1 MVDEMSYSEI
11 MKKQKKLKSEIERVH
26 KSVMK
31 KTEENN
37 EKKICINSLNIQLQN
52 QKLYNEKLVNEK
64 KNFGKS
70 KENYIDELND
80 KLKKKNEILSKI
92 NIQYEKIQRLMAK
105 IDDKNEFIDQQ
116 TKFTNGNS
124 NSDHKNTELL
134 PKKLKSEREDKYY
147 MSMCKTLMI
156 EDILSNDLN
165 VENAKKLTEENIF
178 FSEKHQSSKK
188 ALKKALDE
196 VELWK
201 YRYGSYFDECY
212 DGNDKTKILKVL
224 TNLWSPQ
231 ANYLFPLLNNN
242 AKRNIKFQQR
252 WLDKFN
258 WLSYSEKLEGA
269 FKYCVVFAKSG
280 GKGSQALGSL
290 VKHAFQNWK
299 KALEVFEKHSKHEY
313 HTLSLLKSEQFL
325 KSFSSGQPS
334 IIDILDTERM
344 KQKKE
349 NRLNLLPIIE
359 CVMLCGRQ
367 ELALRGHKDAG
378 PICFKTESEPYIN
391 EGNFRAILKYK
402 AKDLNHLKHFLES
415 DGRYKYTSAKIQ
427 NEIISSAGD
436 ILLEKI
442 VKEVNSA
449 KCFSVLADET
459 TDISVKEQLALCVRY
474 VVGSDENVFVCERF
488 LKYIEIYSLTGKDIA
503 STIVNGLNSC
513 GIDCSNMY
521 GQGYDGA
528 SNMSGRFKGTQ
539 KIVRETCPKALYV
552 HCAAH
557 SLNLAVSTSCDIQAI
572 RNSLGLVEKMYCFLN
587 TPKHKN
593 VLLSVI
599 NESDMDTRSKSIKHL
614 CATRWV
620 ERYTAINDFV
630 ELFPY
635 VIQTLEKICE
645 WNDTTLTDAN
655 ILMKAMDS
663 EFLISL
669 QVIKVLFSYGLPLC
683 KLLQKVNLDLKE
695 AVDLAEVTVATIQ
708 RLRGNIT
715 EEFKQLF
722 KEAEKM
728 ANILDIT
735 ISIKRLSKK
744 CTKRANP
751 SINDPEEYYRVTIAI
766 PYIDSFIQQLNERF
780 LCHKNV
786 LKGFQCLFSGTYS
799 DDFDELLQFYLDTDK
814 QIVKAELN
822 LWHAKEMFPN
832 LHFLVQ
838 ILCSLPVSTAT
849 PERTF
854 SCLKRLK
861 TYLRNT
867 MTETRLNGLTM
878 LAVHTDIPLSA
889 EEVLDELAKKPRK
902 LDFVL

>member
-1 MVDEMSYSEI
+1 MSHNKITNFFKTTSTSVSATASTATYS
-11 MKKQKKLKSEIERVH
+11 LKRKHELETEDSQIIGNQLENVVH
-26 KSVMK
+26 LTHKNDIGSF
-31 KTEENN
+31 
-37 EKKICINSLNIQLQN
+37 LNHCL
-52 QKLYNEKLVNEK
+52 
-64 KNFGKS
+64 
-70 KENYIDELND
+70 
-80 KLKKKNEILSKI
+80 
-92 NIQYEKIQRLMAK
+92 
-105 IDDKNEFIDQQ
+105 
-116 TKFTNGNS
+116 
-124 NSDHKNTELL
+124 SDHEKN
-134 PKKLKSEREDKYY
+134 
-147 MSMCKTLMI
+147 I
-156 EDILSNDLN
+156 
-165 VENAKKLTEENIF
+165 
-178 FSEKHQSSKK
+178 
-188 ALKKALDE
+188 
-196 VELWK
+196 
-201 YRYGSYFDECY
+201 
-212 DGNDKTKILKVL
+212 VL
-224 TNLWSPQ
+224 TNLWSPP

-242 AKRNIKFQQR
+242 AKRNIKFQQ
-252 WLDKFN
+252 L
-258 WLSYSEKLEGA
+258 
-269 FKYCVVFAKSG
+269 FAKSG
-280 GKGSQALGSL
+280 RKGSQALESL
-290 VKHAFQNWK
+290 VTHAFQNWK
-299 KALEVFEKHSKHEY
+299 KDLEVFEKHSKHEY

-415 DGRYKYTSAKIQ
+415 DGRYKYTK
-427 NEIISSAGD
+427 
-436 ILLEKI
+436 KI

-474 VVGSDENVFVCERF
+474 VVGSDEN
-488 LKYIEIYSLTGKDIA
+488 
-503 STIVNGLNSC
+503 
-513 GIDCSNMY
+513 
-521 GQGYDGA
+521 
-528 SNMSGRFKGTQ
+528 GRFKGTQ

-587 TPKHKN
+587 KPKPKN

-599 NESDMDTRSKSIKHL
+599 NESDLDTRSKSIKHL

-620 ERYTAINDFV
+620 ERYTAINDFL

-635 VIQTLEKICE
+635 VIQTLEKIYE
-645 WNDTTLTDAN
+645 WNDTTSTDAN

-669 QVIKVLFSYGLPLC
+669 QVLFSYGLPLC

-695 AVDLAEVTVATIQ
+695 AVDLAEVTDATIQ

-728 ANILDIT
+728 ANTLDIT

-751 SINDPEEYYRVTIAI
+751 SIDDPEEYYRVTIAI

-780 LCHKNV
+780 LCHINV
-786 LKGFQCLFSGTYS
+786 LK

-822 LWHAKEMFPN
+822 LWHAVLKNNGQHPKSGLEALRLCKKEMFLN
-832 LHFLVQ
+832 IHILVQ
-838 ILCSLPVSTAT
+838 ILCTLPVSTAT

-878 LAVHTDIPLSA
+878 LAVQTDIPLSA

>member
-1 MVDEMSYSEI
+1 M
-11 MKKQKKLKSEIERVH
+11 H
-26 KSVMK
+26 
-31 KTEENN
+31 
-37 EKKICINSLNIQLQN
+37 
-52 QKLYNEKLVNEK
+52 
-64 KNFGKS
+64 
-70 KENYIDELND
+70 DELIHNISD
-80 KLKKKNEILSKI
+80 PHIFQSKLSEYIISSRI
-92 NIQYEKIQRLMAK
+92 PRRSA
-105 IDDKNEFIDQQ
+105 
-116 TKFTNGNS
+116 TK
-124 NSDHKNTELL
+124 LL
-134 PKKLKSEREDKYY
+134 K
-147 MSMCKTLMI
+147 
-156 EDILSNDLN
+156 
-165 VENAKKLTEENIF
+165 
-178 FSEKHQSSKK
+178 
-188 ALKKALDE
+188 
-196 VELWK
+196 
-201 YRYGSYFDECY
+201 
-212 DGNDKTKILKVL
+212 
-224 TNLWSPQ
+224 
-231 ANYLFPLLNNN
+231 
-242 AKRNIKFQQR
+242 
-252 WLDKFN
+252 
-258 WLSYSEKLEGA
+258 
-269 FKYCVVFAKSG
+269 
-280 GKGSQALGSL
+280 
-290 VKHAFQNWK
+290 
-299 KALEVFEKHSKHEY
+299 
-313 HTLSLLKSEQFL
+313 LLKSVDTLDCL
-325 KSFSSGQPS
+325 KSLPKDSRTLLYTPRSGQVNLTKIRGGEYVHFGISTGLLHILKHFIPVENLS
-334 IIDILDTERM
+334 ILHLWFNIDGLPIYKKGKSFWPILCAICFESIMKPFIVGVYFRSKKPYNIQEYLYPFVEELNYLLEHGLVINDNTININIKGIIADAPARAFIKQVKGHSGYFACEKCIEEGIYLPGSISFPNGTAELRTDESFDSHSNEEHHIGGIIGGISFLM

-349 NRLNLLPIIE
+349 NRLNLLPIIK

-442 VKEVNSA
+442 VR
-449 KCFSVLADET
+449 ADET
-459 TDISVKEQLALCVRY
+459 TDISVKEQLVLCVRY

-488 LKYIEIYSLTGKDIA
+488 LKYIEIHSLTGKDIP

-587 TPKHKN
+587 TPKRKN

-645 WNDTTLTDAN
+645 WNDTTSTDAN

-715 EEFKQLF
+715 EGFKQLF
-722 KEAEKM
+722 KEAELMIIKY
-728 ANILDIT
+728 NII
-735 ISIKRLSKK
+735 
-744 CTKRANP
+744 
-751 SINDPEEYYRVTIAI
+751 
-766 PYIDSFIQQLNERF
+766 
-780 LCHKNV
+780 
-786 LKGFQCLFSGTYS
+786 
-799 DDFDELLQFYLDTDK
+799 
-814 QIVKAELN
+814 
-822 LWHAKEMFPN
+822 
-832 LHFLVQ
+832 
-838 ILCSLPVSTAT
+838 
-849 PERTF
+849 
-854 SCLKRLK
+854 
-861 TYLRNT
+861 
-867 MTETRLNGLTM
+867 
-878 LAVHTDIPLSA
+878 
-889 EEVLDELAKKPRK
+889 
-902 LDFVL
+902 

>member
-1 MVDEMSYSEI
+1 M
-11 MKKQKKLKSEIERVH
+11 Q
-26 KSVMK
+26 
-31 KTEENN
+31 
-37 EKKICINSLNIQLQN
+37 NS
-52 QKLYNEKLVNEK
+52 
-64 KNFGKS
+64 
-70 KENYIDELND
+70 
-80 KLKKKNEILSKI
+80 
-92 NIQYEKIQRLMAK
+92 EKIEDEEITWLTCA
-105 IDDKNEFIDQQ
+105 E
-116 TKFTNGNS
+116 TKVSIRTNNGNFLHVGVRVW
-124 NSDHKNTELL
+124 HKMKRRGKNK
-134 PKKLKSEREDKYY
+134 PVKLSEH
-147 MSMCKTLMI
+147 
-156 EDILSNDLN
+156 
-165 VENAKKLTEENIF
+165 
-178 FSEKHQSSKK
+178 FSCS
-188 ALKKALDE
+188 ALKAALRD
-196 VELWK
+196 
-201 YRYGSYFDECY
+201 YCNFI
-212 DGNDKTKILKVL
+212 KT
-224 TNLWSPQ
+224 S
-231 ANYLFPLLNNN
+231 
-242 AKRNIKFQQR
+242 
-252 WLDKFN
+252 
-258 WLSYSEKLEGA
+258 
-269 FKYCVVFAKSG
+269 C
-280 GKGSQALGSL
+280 
-290 VKHAFQNWK
+290 H
-299 KALEVFEKHSKHEY
+299 
-313 HTLSLLKSEQFL
+313 
-325 KSFSSGQPS
+325 
-334 IIDILDTERM
+334 IDILFDQSNREKSIQIQHEHEYNKQVIKIFMDTAYTLARGVLTGGGM

-349 NRLNLLPIIE
+349 NRLNLLPIIK

-459 TDISVKEQLALCVRY
+459 TDISVKEQLVLCVRY

-488 LKYIEIYSLTGKDIA
+488 LKYIEIHSLTGKDIP

-587 TPKHKN
+587 TPKRKN

-645 WNDTTLTDAN
+645 WNDTTSTDAN

-822 LWHAKEMFPN
+822 LWHAVLNNNGQHPKSGLEALRLCKKEMFPN

-889 EEVLDELAKKPRK
+889 EEVLDELAKKPLQSNRADLGASQERSRQKKNSIFKMSDVEVLVSNALDEITKEAWIKCGEHCNK
-902 LDFVL
+902 LEDADFIKEG

>member
-1 MVDEMSYSEI
+1 MNIRVRTPIIVDRVP
-11 MKKQKKLKSEIERVH
+11 KKHSPEFVASTRARYRAVVILI
-26 KSVMK
+26 
-31 KTEENN
+31 
-37 EKKICINSLNIQLQN
+37 
-52 QKLYNEKLVNEK
+52 LYEDTPLP
-64 KNFGKS
+64 
-70 KENYIDELND
+70 
-80 KLKKKNEILSKI
+80 
-92 NIQYEKIQRLMAK
+92 A
-105 IDDKNEFIDQQ
+105 
-116 TKFTNGNS
+116 TKFTN
-124 NSDHKNTELL
+124 KLL
-134 PKKLKSEREDKYY
+134 GIHN
-147 MSMCKTLMI
+147 KTLFKAPK
-156 EDILSNDLN
+156 DPKILTQWVKVIPRSDRNLRSGIDC
-165 VENAKKLTEENIF
+165 VC
-178 FSEKHQSSKK
+178 EKHFAETSLIKYFETKMVDGSIQKIERDRILLKENSVPSLFLDLPCYLSSK
-188 ALKKALDE
+188 
-196 VELWK
+196 
-201 YRYGSYFDECY
+201 
-212 DGNDKTKILKVL
+212 TKNRKPQVL

-231 ANYLFPLLNNN
+231 ANYLFPLLNNNN

-269 FKYCVVFAKSG
+269 FCKYCVVFAKSG

-290 VKHAFQNWK
+290 VTHAFQNWK

-334 IIDILDTERM
+334 IIDILDTERI

-367 ELALRGHKDAG
+367 ELALHGHKDAG
-378 PICFKTESEPYIN
+378 PICFKS
-391 EGNFRAILKYK
+391 NFRAILKYK

-488 LKYIEIYSLTGKDIA
+488 LKYIEIHSLTGKDIA
-503 STIVNGLNSC
+503 STIVN
-513 GIDCSNMY
+513 
-521 GQGYDGA
+521 GYDGA

-572 RNSLGLVEKMYCFLN
+572 RNSFCLVEKMYCFLN
-587 TPKHKN
+587 TPKRKN

-645 WNDTTLTDAN
+645 WNDTTSTDDN

-663 EFLISL
+663 EFLTSL

-715 EEFKQLF
+715 EEFKQMF

-786 LKGFQCLFSGTYS
+786 LKG
-799 DDFDELLQFYLDTDK
+799 
-814 QIVKAELN
+814 
-822 LWHAKEMFPN
+822 
-832 LHFLVQ
+832 
-838 ILCSLPVSTAT
+838 
-849 PERTF
+849 
-854 SCLKRLK
+854 
-861 TYLRNT
+861 
-867 MTETRLNGLTM
+867 
-878 LAVHTDIPLSA
+878 
-889 EEVLDELAKKPRK
+889 
-902 LDFVL
+902 

>member
-1 MVDEMSYSEI
+1 MSI
-11 MKKQKKLKSEIERVH
+11 
-26 KSVMK
+26 
-31 KTEENN
+31 
-37 EKKICINSLNIQLQN
+37 KKITNFFKTTSTSVSVTASTASDSLKRKHELETEDSQIIGNQLEN
-52 QKLYNEKLVNEK
+52 VHLTQKNDIGL
-64 KNFGKS
+64 F
-70 KENYIDELND
+70 LNRC
-80 KLKKKNEILSKI
+80 L
-92 NIQYEKIQRLMAK
+92 
-105 IDDKNEFIDQQ
+105 
-116 TKFTNGNS
+116 
-124 NSDHKNTELL
+124 SDHEKN
-134 PKKLKSEREDKYY
+134 
-147 MSMCKTLMI
+147 I
-156 EDILSNDLN
+156 
-165 VENAKKLTEENIF
+165 
-178 FSEKHQSSKK
+178 
-188 ALKKALDE
+188 
-196 VELWK
+196 
-201 YRYGSYFDECY
+201 
-212 DGNDKTKILKVL
+212 VL

-242 AKRNIKFQQR
+242 AKRNIKFQQC

-269 FKYCVVFAKSG
+269 FCKYCVVFAKSG
-280 GKGSQALGSL
+280 GKGSQALGSR

-359 CVMLCGRQ
+359 CVMLCRRQ

-587 TPKHKN
+587 TPKRKN

-645 WNDTTLTDAN
+645 WNDTTSTDAN

-722 KEAEKM
+722 KEA
-728 ANILDIT
+728 D
-735 ISIKRLSKK
+735 KK

-822 LWHAKEMFPN
+822 LWHAVLNNNGQHPKSGLEALRLCKKEMFPN

>member
-1 MVDEMSYSEI
+1 M
-11 MKKQKKLKSEIERVH
+11 
-26 KSVMK
+26 
-31 KTEENN
+31 
-37 EKKICINSLNIQLQN
+37 
-52 QKLYNEKLVNEK
+52 
-64 KNFGKS
+64 
-70 KENYIDELND
+70 
-80 KLKKKNEILSKI
+80 SKI
-92 NIQYEKIQRLMAK
+92 ARTSWLVPSPDTFVRSALQTTGIEPVTTGYLPHSLMVKGIELAESISKSMMARTAMNNMLGIRSRALRRQAKEQQQRKEA
-105 IDDKNEFIDQQ
+105 QAAAAAR
-116 TKFTNGNS
+116 T
-124 NSDHKNTELL
+124 
-134 PKKLKSEREDKYY
+134 
-147 MSMCKTLMI
+147 
-156 EDILSNDLN
+156 
-165 VENAKKLTEENIF
+165 
-178 FSEKHQSSKK
+178 
-188 ALKKALDE
+188 
-196 VELWK
+196 
-201 YRYGSYFDECY
+201 
-212 DGNDKTKILKVL
+212 VL

-269 FKYCVVFAKSG
+269 FCKYCVVFAKSG
-280 GKGSQALGSL
+280 GKGSQALGSR

-359 CVMLCGRQ
+359 CVMLCRRQ

-378 PICFKTESEPYIN
+378 PICFKS
-391 EGNFRAILKYK
+391 NFRAILKYK

-587 TPKHKN
+587 TPKRKN

-599 NESDMDTRSKSIKHL
+599 NESDIDTRSKSIKHL

-683 KLLQKVNLDLKE
+683 KLLEKVNLDLKE

-751 SINDPEEYYRVTIAI
+751 SINDPEENYRVTIAI

-814 QIVKAELN
+814 QI
-822 LWHAKEMFPN
+822 KEMFPN